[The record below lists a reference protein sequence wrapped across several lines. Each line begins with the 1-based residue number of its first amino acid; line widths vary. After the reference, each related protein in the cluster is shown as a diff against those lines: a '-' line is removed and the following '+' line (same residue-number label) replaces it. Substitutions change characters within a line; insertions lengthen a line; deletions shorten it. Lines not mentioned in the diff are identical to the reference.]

1 MVGIGI
7 GGVRAPGGAS
17 KEVSGFG
24 GGRAR
29 IEGYGVEP
37 VVTIVRGPGTRAE
50 PLWWVR

>member
-7 GGVRAPGGAS
+7 GGVRAPRGAS
-17 KEVSGFG
+17 KKMSRFE

-29 IEGYGVEP
+29 IEAYGVEP